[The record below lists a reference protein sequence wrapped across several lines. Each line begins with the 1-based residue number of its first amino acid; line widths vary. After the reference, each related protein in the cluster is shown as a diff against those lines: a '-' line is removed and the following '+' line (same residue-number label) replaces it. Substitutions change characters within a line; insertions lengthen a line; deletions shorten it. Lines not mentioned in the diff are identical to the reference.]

1 MIIDLIKVRFGI
13 GYATKE
19 FISDELN
26 NKSLYEIKIDNN
38 ISKRTIVIATINKKE
53 PNYSPKKLI
62 EMITNKS

>member
-1 MIIDLIKVRFGI
+1 LIIDLIKVRFGI

-53 PNYSPKKLI
+53 TKL
-62 EMITNKS
+62 